1 MKVLYFTDGYHDDR
15 FLTGDGKS
23 GFVEELIALLCTPH
37 TEEYKVR
44 RLLME
49 ELEDNPAIPDYIIVV
64 ADHGWKGNQ
73 LDEYDFNTLWTFTE
87 EF

>member
-1 MKVLYFTDGYHDDR
+1 MRVLYFTDDWHNDR
-15 FLTGDGKS
+15 FLTEDGRS

-44 RLLME
+44 KLLME
-49 ELEDNPAIPDYIIVV
+49 ELEDNPAIPDRVVTV
-64 ADHGWKGNQ
+64 ADYGWKGNQ
-73 LDEYDFNTLWTFTE
+73 LDEYDFNTLWIFTK

>member
-1 MKVLYFTDGYHDDR
+1 
-15 FLTGDGKS
+15 
-23 GFVEELIALLCTPH
+23 
-37 TEEYKVR
+37 
-44 RLLME
+44 ME

-73 LDEYDFNTLWTFTE
+73 LDEYDFNTLWTFME